1 MSEAIAAAGRVA
13 RKEFRGFF
21 ASPAAW
27 LFLGAFL
34 LVSLF
39 VVFWVERFFARNLAD
54 LRPLFEWMP
63 LLLIFLVAALT
74 MRSWAEERR
83 AGTLESLLTAP
94 LAPLA
99 LVMGK
104 FLAALG
110 LVALALLLTLPLAV
124 SVSLLGPLDWGPV
137 IGGYLASLCLGAAYV
152 AIGLAMSGRTD
163 NPVVALILTVLVCGA
178 FYLIGSPGV
187 TALFGH
193 ETGSLLAALGSGSRF
208 DAITRGVIDLRDLA
222 YYVSLV
228 GVFLAWNLY
237 SLERLRWAGNPGGPR
252 HRRRTAITLL
262 VAANFLALNLWLEP
276 LHGLRLDLT
285 EGRLYTLSEATR
297 EQLEELQEPLQI
309 RGYFSARTHPLLAPL
324 VPQLKDLLQAYAD
337 AAGARA
343 RVHFINPTRD
353 PEAEEEAAARYG
365 IRPVPFQSADR
376 YQASVVSSWFDVVI
390 AYGDQYETLN
400 YEDLVEIRARSESDL
415 DVALKD
421 PEYTLTRTIRK
432 LAGSWR
438 AEGEL
443 FAGLSEPVVFHG
455 WMSPTD
461 QLPGVLGELRG
472 ELETLL
478 ADKAAASAGLLQV
491 EFADPEAGDGALAER
506 LEQVYGL
513 VPQVAGLLDPQPF
526 WFYMVLESQGEVIQI
541 PLPESLASDELERS
555 LDNALRRFTPG
566 ALNTVGVVKPVGSG
580 PATRFSQLEAT
591 LADNARVRH
600 VDLARGQVP
609 VDTDLLLVLAP
620 EALDET
626 ERFAIDQY
634 LMRGGSVIL
643 STSPFTVDASTTLA
657 ARRLDSGLGEWLAH
671 QGIRVQEQM
680 VLDPRNAAMPVPVE
694 RTIGG
699 IPIREISLLDY
710 PHFPDVRGDGL
721 NPDNPATAGLG
732 QLTLN
737 WVSPLQLNEDAEGAG
752 SRHSEWLLRSSADS
766 WLSDSLDILPG
777 YQVHPANGY
786 PVNGERGAHLLAV
799 ALEGRFTSFWQDKP
813 SPLAKTSPAP
823 EETLGGEE
831 TAESTGSAGPGAP
844 AREAGAAATP
854 EDSDGNLV
862 NLRTV
867 IERSPE
873 SARLVVIG
881 SNSFASDLSLDLA
894 SQGQGAYYMQP
905 LAFVQ
910 NLVDWALEDSS
921 LLELRGRSRMARTL
935 DPIPEEAQRFWEG
948 LNYAMA
954 LVGLC
959 LVWLWRRQV
968 LLADY
973 RRYRQ
978 ILAEV

>member
-1 MSEAIAAAGRVA
+1 MPEALAAAGRIA

-34 LVSLF
+34 LISLF

-94 LAPLA
+94 LAPLV
-99 LVMGK
+99 LVAGK
-104 FLAALG
+104 FFAALG
-110 LVALALLLTLPLAV
+110 LVALALLLTVPLAV

-137 IGGYLASLCLGAAYV
+137 LGGYLASLCLGAAYV

-163 NPVVALILTVLVCGA
+163 NPVVALILTVLVCGL
-178 FYLIGSPGV
+178 FYLVGSPGV

-193 ETGSLLAALGSGSRF
+193 QTGSLLAALGSGSRF
-208 DAITRGVIDLRDLA
+208 ESITRGVIDLRDLA
-222 YYVSLV
+222 YYASLV

-262 VAANFLALNLWLEP
+262 VMANFVALNLWLAP
-276 LHGLRLDLT
+276 LHALRLDLT

-297 EQLEELQEPLQI
+297 EQLEGLREPLQI

-337 AAGARA
+337 VAGERA
-343 RVHFINPTRD
+343 QVRFIDPTRD
-353 PEAEEEAAARYG
+353 PDAEEEAAARFG

-376 YQASVVSSWFDVVI
+376 YQSSVVSSWFDVVI

-421 PEYTLTRTIRK
+421 PEFTLTQTIRK

-438 AEGEL
+438 AGGDL
-443 FAGLSEPVVFHG
+443 FAGLSQPVQFHG
-455 WMSPTD
+455 WMSPAE
-461 QLPGVLGELRG
+461 QLPEVLRELRA
-472 ELETLL
+472 ELEHLL
-478 ADKAAASAGLLQV
+478 DDKAGASGGLLQV
-491 EFADPEAGDGALAER
+491 AFADPEAGEGELATR
-506 LEQVYGL
+506 LEQEYGL
-513 VPQVAGLLDPQPF
+513 MPQVAGLLDPQPF
-526 WFYMVLESQGEVIQI
+526 WFYMVLESGGEMIQI
-541 PLPESLASDELERS
+541 PLPESLESGELERS

-566 ALNTVGVVKPVGSG
+566 ALHTVGVVRPAGSG
-580 PATRFSQLEAT
+580 PAVRFSQLETT
-591 LADNARVRH
+591 LAESARVRS
-600 VDLARGQVP
+600 VDLGTGQVP

-620 EALDET
+620 EELE
-626 ERFAIDQY
+626 ERQRFAIDQY
-634 LMRGGSVIL
+634 LMRGGSVVL
-643 STSPFTVDASTTLA
+643 TTSPFTVDVSTTLA
-657 ARRLDSGLGEWLAH
+657 ARRLNSGLKAWLAH
-671 QGIRVQEQM
+671 HGVRVDEQM

-737 WVSPLQLNEDAEGAG
+737 WVSPLHLEEKAEAADGR
-752 SRHSEWLLRSSADS
+752 SSEWLLRSSPDS
-766 WLSDSLDILPG
+766 WLSDSLDILPD
-777 YQVHPANGY
+777 YQAYPASGY
-786 PVNGERGAHLLAV
+786 PVAGEPGEQLLAV
-799 ALEGRFTSFWQDKP
+799 ALEGRFTSFWQGKS
-813 SPLAKTSPAP
+813 SPLAVSEDA
-823 EETLGGEE
+823 GE
-831 TAESTGSAGPGAP
+831 AASGSADAGESAVSPGEASV
-844 AREAGAAATP
+844 AETREDAQ
-854 EDSDGNLV
+854 GNLV
-862 NLRTV
+862 NLQTV

-881 SNSFASDLSLDLA
+881 SNTFASDLSLDLA
-894 SQGQGAYYMQP
+894 SQGQGSYYTQP

-910 NLVDWALEDSS
+910 NLVDWALEDRS
-921 LLELRGRSRMARTL
+921 LLQLRGRSRMARTL
-935 DPIPEEAQRFWEG
+935 DPLPEESQQFWEG

-954 LVGLC
+954 LLGLC
-959 LVWLWRRQV
+959 LVWLWRHQV

>member
-1 MSEAIAAAGRVA
+1 
-13 RKEFRGFF
+13 
-21 ASPAAW
+21 
-27 LFLGAFL
+27 
-34 LVSLF
+34 
-39 VVFWVERFFARNLAD
+39 
-54 LRPLFEWMP
+54 
-63 LLLIFLVAALT
+63 
-74 MRSWAEERR
+74 
-83 AGTLESLLTAP
+83 
-94 LAPLA
+94 
-99 LVMGK
+99 
-104 FLAALG
+104 
-110 LVALALLLTLPLAV
+110 
-124 SVSLLGPLDWGPV
+124 
-137 IGGYLASLCLGAAYV
+137 
-152 AIGLAMSGRTD
+152 
-163 NPVVALILTVLVCGA
+163 
-178 FYLIGSPGV
+178 
-187 TALFGH
+187 
-193 ETGSLLAALGSGSRF
+193 
-208 DAITRGVIDLRDLA
+208 
-222 YYVSLV
+222 
-228 GVFLAWNLY
+228 
-237 SLERLRWAGNPGGPR
+237 
-252 HRRRTAITLL
+252 
-262 VAANFLALNLWLEP
+262 
-276 LHGLRLDLT
+276 
-285 EGRLYTLSEATR
+285 
-297 EQLEELQEPLQI
+297 
-309 RGYFSARTHPLLAPL
+309 
-324 VPQLKDLLQAYAD
+324 
-337 AAGARA
+337 
-343 RVHFINPTRD
+343 
-353 PEAEEEAAARYG
+353 
-365 IRPVPFQSADR
+365 VPFQSADR

-443 FAGLSEPVVFHG
+443 FAGLSEPVIFHG

-541 PLPESLASDELERS
+541 PLPESLGSEELERS
-555 LDNALRRFTPG
+555 LDTALRRFTPG

-600 VDLARGQVP
+600 VDLAGGQVP

-620 EALDET
+620 EALDEA

-643 STSPFTVDASTTLA
+643 TTSPFTVDASTTLA

-680 VLDPRNAAMPVPVE
+680 VLDPRNVPMPVPVE

-737 WVSPLQLNEDAEGAG
+737 WVSPMALDDAAEGAG

-766 WLSDSLDILPG
+766 WLSDSLDILPD
-777 YQVHPANGY
+777 YQVHPATGY
-786 PVNGERGAHLLAV
+786 PVNGERGTHLLAV
-799 ALEGRFTSFWQDKP
+799 ALDGRFTSFWQDKP
-813 SPLAKTSPAP
+813 SPLAKTGPAP
-823 EETLGGEE
+823 EETLDGEE
-831 TAESTGSAGPGAP
+831 TAESSGSAGPGAP

-894 SQGQGAYYMQP
+894 SQGQGTYYTQP

-935 DPIPEEAQRFWEG
+935 DPLPEEAQRFWEG